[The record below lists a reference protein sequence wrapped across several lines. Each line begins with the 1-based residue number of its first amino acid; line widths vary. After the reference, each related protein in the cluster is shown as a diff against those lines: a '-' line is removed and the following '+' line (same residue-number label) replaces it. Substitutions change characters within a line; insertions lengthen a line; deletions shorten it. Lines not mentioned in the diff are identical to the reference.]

1 MYIERRRIVEKEKK
15 KKMVNG
21 QKSPCGA
28 DDSATSVDD
37 PGHRGPFSLHN
48 VFAPVHKA
56 LVTLL
61 YEVNLVTKVKSHSES
76 KTILGGK
83 DV

>member
-1 MYIERRRIVEKEKK
+1 MG
-15 KKMVNG
+15 NG

-28 DDSATSVDD
+28 NDSATSMDD
-37 PGHRGPFSLHN
+37 PRHRGPFSLHN

-83 DV
+83 DMYELNQSTV